1 MSDSLWCHGLY
12 NPWNYPGQNTG
23 VGSLSLLQGIFPT
36 QRSNPGLPHCRQIL
50 NQLSHKGSP
59 RILEGVA
66 FPFSSGSS
74 SSRNP
79 TRVSCIACGF
89 FTSWA
94 TGKLINTVTLKIGHN
109 DKKFEN
115 LVQMTVSPRA
125 RMLNRHSFT
134 HSHSYKEKESKKY
147 PEQYAHK

>member
-1 MSDSLWCHGLY
+1 MSFPFLY
-12 NPWNYPGQNTG
+12 NVYPLYWKWKSRLTLCNPMDYTVYGI
-23 VGSLSLLQGIFPT
+23 LQA
-36 QRSNPGLPHCRQIL
+36 
-50 NQLSHKGSP
+50 